1 MPPRAGG
8 FTLIELAIVM
18 AVLGVVLSLAT
29 VVLPRRAEVQA
40 QQEASRLVRVLDAL
54 QREALLQGRPAG
66 LRITGTGYETLRL
79 DQQHMAWEGNAG
91 RLLAPRDL
99 GQLGLALALGGAAAE
114 APAPA
119 PAAEGWPDVV
129 FDAAGVAE
137 PIALQLQLAAGGIA
151 ARVVSDGVNRAR
163 LQ

>member
-1 MPPRAGG
+1 MRPRAGG

-18 AVLGVVLSLAT
+18 AVLGVVLSLAM

-99 GQLGLALALGGAAAE
+99 GQLGLALALDGAAAE
-114 APAPA
+114 APA

>member
-29 VVLPRRAEVQA
+29 VVLPRRGEVQA

-99 GQLGLALALGGAAAE
+99 GQLGLALALDGAAAE

-137 PIALQLQLAAGGIA
+137 PIALQLRLSAGGIA

>member
-29 VVLPRRAEVQA
+29 VVLPRRGEVQA

-99 GQLGLALALGGAAAE
+99 GQLGLALALDGAAAE